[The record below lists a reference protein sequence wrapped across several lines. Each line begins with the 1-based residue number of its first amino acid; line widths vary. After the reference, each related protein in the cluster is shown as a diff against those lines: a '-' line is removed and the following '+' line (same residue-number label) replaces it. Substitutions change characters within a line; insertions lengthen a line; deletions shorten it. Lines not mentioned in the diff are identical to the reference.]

1 LSKLYK
7 EIQANKEKERGRQ
20 QGNQI
25 RLISLLFSQVICSKA
40 IPNFMLSLWDNLL
53 PWFSKEMKNDLLK
66 NN

>member
-7 EIQANKEKERGRQ
+7 EIQANKGKERGRQ

-40 IPNFMLSLWDNLL
+40 IPKFMLSLWDNLL